1 MAKYF
6 LVSGG
11 FDPIHEGHI
20 ENIIE
25 SRGESDGII
34 VLLNSDNWLTR
45 KKGSYFL
52 NFSSR
57 KVIMENI
64 KGVIEV
70 ISFNDDDNTVRNGL
84 ELVRNKY
91 SEDTLIFAKGGDRNH
106 SNVPEI
112 EICKKLSIEVKYQV
126 GFAVSGRHKP
136 NSSSWILEK
145 WCQKSV
151 VNRFSKDTDSQ
162 SSVKDNSFVFKV
174 FRPWGFYIT
183 LEESGSYKVKEITV
197 SPNHR
202 LSMQVH
208 KLRQEHW
215 FVVSG
220 EALVSI
226 DGNSFILGEGGS
238 VTIKEN
244 SFHRLANNSNKA
256 LVVIEIQTGEYFGED
271 DIRRV
276 EDDYNL

>member
-6 LVSGG
+6 IVSGG

-25 SRGESDGII
+25 SREESDGII
-34 VLLNSDNWLTR
+34 VLLNSDDWLTR

-57 KVIMENI
+57 KIIMENI
-64 KGVIEV
+64 KGVTEV

-91 SEDTLIFAKGGDRNH
+91 KEDSLVFAKGGDRNH
-106 SNVPEI
+106 NNVPEI
-112 EICKKLSIEVKYQV
+112 EICKKLSIEVRYQV

-145 WCQKSV
+145 WCQKSAV
-151 VNRFSKDTDSQ
+151 SRSPQDNDSQ
-162 SSVKDNSFVFKV
+162 LSVKDNSFVFKV

-183 LEESGSYKVKEITV
+183 LEEFDNYKVKEITV

-208 KLRQEHW
+208 KMRREHW

-244 SFHRLANNSNKA
+244 SLHRLANNANKV

>member
-6 LVSGG
+6 IVSGG

-25 SRGESDGII
+25 SRDESDGII
-34 VLLNSDNWLTR
+34 VLLNSDDWLTR

-57 KVIMENI
+57 KIIMENI
-64 KGVIEV
+64 KGVMEV
-70 ISFNDDDNTVRNGL
+70 FSFNDDDNTVINGL

-91 SEDTLIFAKGGDRNH
+91 KEDTLIFAKGGDRNNN
-106 SNVPEI
+106 NVPEI
-112 EICKKLSIEVKYQV
+112 EICKKLSIEVRFQV

-145 WCQKSV
+145 WCQRSI
-151 VNRFSKDTDSQ
+151 VNRSSKDNNSQ
-162 SSVKDNSFVFKV
+162 LNIKDNSVVFKV

-183 LEESGSYKVKEITV
+183 IGEFASYKVKEITV
-197 SPNHR
+197 LPNHR

-208 KLRQEHW
+208 KMRREHW
-215 FVVSG
+215 FIVSG
-220 EALVSI
+220 EALVSV
-226 DGNSFILGEGGS
+226 DGSSFTLGKGGS

-244 SFHRLANNSNKA
+244 SLHRIANNSNKA

-271 DIRRV
+271 DIRRF